1 MRIGFAGL
9 GRMGVPMARNLARA
23 GFDLTVWNRTTS
35 KALAFADEIGCAVA
49 ETPRD
54 LAETCDVV
62 ISMLADDTSSE
73 AFHLGDKGVFAS
85 TAPSFVV
92 VMGTMSPEHI
102 AALVAAAP
110 DGTTVIDAPVS
121 GATQAASDAQLLI
134 MAGCTEQDGATL
146 APLFEAMGKRTVYL
160 GRPGAGAI
168 MKLAVNAL
176 IHGMNQTV
184 SEALSLTD
192 KAGIAPDLAFDVIEA
207 SAAAAPMLSYRRPL
221 YLDDRAHD
229 VTFTVSLARKDME
242 ITAALAH
249 DLGVSFPQGRET
261 LARLKDAEAQG
272 YGDRDMAA
280 MRDYMRKESP

>member
-1 MRIGFAGL
+1 
-9 GRMGVPMARNLARA
+9 MGVPMARNLARA
-23 GFDLTVWNRTTS
+23 GIDLTVWNRTRS
-35 KALAFADEIGCAVA
+35 KARVFADETGCAVA

-54 LAETCDVV
+54 LAETCDVI
-62 ISMLADDTSSE
+62 ISMLADDASSE
-73 AFHLGDKGVFAS
+73 TFHLDEDGIFTA

-92 VMGTMSPEHI
+92 VMGTLSPGHI
-102 AALVAAAP
+102 AALVAVAP

-121 GATQAASDAQLLI
+121 GATQAASDAHLLI
-134 MAGCTEQDGATL
+134 MAGCAEHVGTTV
-146 APLFEAMGKRTVYL
+146 APLFEAMGQRTVYL
-160 GRPGAGAI
+160 GRPGSGAI

-176 IHGMNQTV
+176 IHGLNQTV

-207 SAAAAPMLSYRRPL
+207 SAAAAPMLSYRRAL

-242 ITAALAH
+242 ITAAFAR
-249 DLGVSFPQGRET
+249 DLGASFPQGRET
-261 LARLKDAEAQG
+261 LAHLRDAEAQG

-280 MRDYMRKESP
+280 MRDYMRKGNP